1 MEKHML
7 FQGSSAWD
15 KYQDFKEHV
24 RSVVYVPRPSGVKAR
39 SVKKLQEKSE
49 FYKGA
54 NEDTI
59 LREILPL
66 IIKPERRVYKNDN
79 GVTEKDVEQW
89 TVGDYW
95 EDGLGVEVN
104 RLFRKMD
111 LLPNAYLDLGLAKQ
125 LAEALAKE
133 DGMKEPKPDCV
144 YGIRPTRFPK
154 PDGTLHTHPYLEIV
168 HQIHQAFLIVEGK
181 SEQGQISQAENQ
193 ACRGAA
199 TLINAARMLLSDLGV
214 KDVVGPDRRTYIYS
228 VTQDAKI
235 MEIYVHW
242 AEVGPGPVRYHM
254 NRICSKSLNDDS
266 ALEILR
272 RALHNILDWGL
283 VDRYEDLKQRYDMLY
298 EKEKADEQQRLA
310 AQQAAGSP
318 AAKRGSKRPCPG
330 IPM

>member
-15 KYQDFKEHV
+15 NYPDFKQHV
-24 RSVVYVPRPSGVKAR
+24 RSVVHVTRPSGVKAR

-66 IIKPERRVYKNDN
+66 IIKPERRVYKIGND
-79 GVTEKDVEQW
+79 VTEKDVEQW
-89 TVGDYW
+89 TVEDYW

-168 HQIHQAFLIVEGK
+168 RQIHQAFLIVEGK

-199 TLINAARMLLSDLGV
+199 TLINAARMLLSELGV
-214 KDVVGPDRRTYIYS
+214 DDVVGPDSRTYIYS
-228 VTQDAKI
+228 VIQDAKI

-242 AEVGPGPVRYHM
+242 AEVGTGPVRYHM

-266 ALEILR
+266 ALEVLR

-283 VDRYEDLKQRYDMLY
+283 VDRYEDLKQRYDILY
-298 EKEKADEQQRLA
+298 EKEKTDEQRRLA

-318 AAKRGSKRPCPG
+318 AAKRGSKRHCVG
-330 IPM
+330 ISK

>member
-15 KYQDFKEHV
+15 KYPDFKEHV
-24 RSVVYVPRPSGVKAR
+24 RSVVNMPRPSGVKAR

-66 IIKPERRVYKNDN
+66 IIKPERRVYKNGNDFI
-79 GVTEKDVEQW
+79 EKDVEQW
-89 TVGDYW
+89 AVDDYW
-95 EDGLGVEVN
+95 EDGLGIEVN

-111 LLPNAYLDLGLAKQ
+111 LLPNAYLDLGLAKKI
-125 LAEALAKE
+125 AEALVKE

-199 TLINAARMLLSDLGV
+199 TLINAARMLLSELGV
-214 KDVVGPDRRTYIYS
+214 EDVVGPDSRTYIYF

-242 AEVGPGPVRYHM
+242 AEVGTGPVRYHM

-266 ALEILR
+266 ALEMLR
-272 RALHNILDWGL
+272 RVLHNILDWGL

-298 EKEKADEQQRLA
+298 EKEKMDEQQRLVV
-310 AQQAAGSP
+310 QQTTGSP
-318 AAKRGSKRPCPG
+318 AAKRGSKRSYLG
-330 IPM
+330 ILK